1 MPNMPPMKSR
11 TEGGLR
17 FRRNSPAQGRSAGP
31 LISIIT
37 VVRNG
42 ERYIE
47 QTILSVLDQ
56 SYDNIEY
63 IVIDGGSTDGT
74 LDIIRKYEDRIAY
87 WTSEPD
93 HGIYDAMN
101 KGIKASSGILIN
113 LLNAD
118 DYLEPNAVQTIVD
131 EFLNI
136 NRACIIYSD
145 VYYIDERYS
154 VKARFYCTIT
164 PWVGM
169 TMNHQ
174 SMFVHRE
181 VYNRIGLYDTQYKL
195 SSDYDFFVR
204 CSNDDIDFFKVDAA
218 VVNCRNAGAT
228 YIYSRKSRKEANRI
242 NGIYY
247 GSLSVKRIAFILF
260 NYAWMPVKMNLRS
273 WLYESIGVQATR
285 KLISVYKRFKN
296 ILQKAHFC

>member
-1 MPNMPPMKSR
+1 MPPMKSR
-11 TEGGLR
+11 IEGGLR
-17 FRRNSPAQGRSAGP
+17 CRRQAPPQGSPARP
-31 LISIIT
+31 LITIIT

-42 ERYIE
+42 ERHIE
-47 QTILSVLDQ
+47 QTILSVLNQ
-56 SYDNIEY
+56 PYDNIEY
-63 IVIDGGSTDGT
+63 ILIDGGSTDGT

-118 DYLEPNAVQTIVD
+118 DYLEPNAVQSIAD
-131 EFLNI
+131 EFLDI
-136 NRACIIYSD
+136 NRTCIIYSD

-181 VYNRIGLYDTQYKL
+181 VYNKIGLYDTQYKL

-204 CSNDDIDFFKVDAA
+204 CSMGKIDFMKVDAA

-228 YIYSRKSRKEANRI
+228 YIYSGKSRKEANII
-242 NGIYY
+242 NRIYY
-247 GSLSVKRIAFILF
+247 SSLLFKRMAFILF
-260 NYAWMPVKMNLRS
+260 NYGWMPVKMNLRS
-273 WLYESIGVQATR
+273 CLYKSIGVHATR
-285 KLISVYKRFKN
+285 KLISAYKRFKHLFQ
-296 ILQKAHFC
+296 I